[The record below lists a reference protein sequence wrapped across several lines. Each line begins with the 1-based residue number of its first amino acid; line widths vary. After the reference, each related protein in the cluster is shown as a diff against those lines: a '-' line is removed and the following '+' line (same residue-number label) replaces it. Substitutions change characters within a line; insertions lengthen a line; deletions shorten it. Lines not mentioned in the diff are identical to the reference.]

1 MNKRYCLYRAYF
13 FYLQGLPIPVDLFMD
28 LLGHGIAPE
37 ALTRAFDDGLEPP
50 FSDGDIKN
58 FAIDEYVEDNSDEY
72 EEEAGDDHA
81 DCLGLFIGVAF
92 DGGM

>member
-1 MNKRYCLYRAYF
+1 MDKRYCLYRAYF

-28 LLGHGIAPE
+28 LIGHGIAPE

-50 FSDGDIKN
+50 FSDGEIED
-58 FAIDEYVEDNSDEY
+58 FALDEDVEDNSDEY
-72 EEEAGDDHA
+72 EEEQGNDDA
-81 DCLGLFIGVAF
+81 DCMGLFVIHHI